1 MTTKAPDSIV
11 PAHDRFSAFQ
21 AVAGRLSRVLSSAD
35 DTTLDT
41 AATMCL
47 EELGGFADV
56 DVAFIALVDDDSQVT
71 GDWRWVRPELGP
83 AVPAAGSILSLVW
96 GSKLE
101 RLTTS
106 DSVIID
112 NVSTAPLLEEERLTQ
127 TTNELQ
133 ALVISPVFKGHQ
145 LLGVVGL
152 LVFTQPRSWERRFV
166 IQVELLAQAF
176 VQAVNR
182 TRERGALAVA
192 NARARR
198 IAEHISDGLL
208 LLHTTGNV
216 TWVSPSFCE
225 MSGLRSNQIVDQV
238 ATSFFNPSQ
247 RQPLEECLRLAVCG
261 HDSSITVQFRDH
273 TGTWRW
279 ADIAVSLATDPD
291 PDVPDELMMSVRDV
305 HERHLREERLV
316 RQVDLDPLTGLA
328 NRAGFDR
335 ALQTLTERE
344 DRVLVAFCDIDNFK
358 SINDRFGHDAGDDVL
373 RSVASSIGE
382 VVREG
387 DIVARI
393 GGDEFALVVALADD
407 LHMAPLG
414 SRLSEAI
421 RDMRVGDVTVTM
433 SVGICGPGPASA
445 VADMQRQADKAMY
458 TVKRTTKKNNWVEVD
473 WNPPRI

>member
-1 MTTKAPDSIV
+1 
-11 PAHDRFSAFQ
+11 
-21 AVAGRLSRVLSSAD
+21 
-35 DTTLDT
+35 
-41 AATMCL
+41 
-47 EELGGFADV
+47 
-56 DVAFIALVDDDSQVT
+56 
-71 GDWRWVRPELGP
+71 
-83 AVPAAGSILSLVW
+83 
-96 GSKLE
+96 
-101 RLTTS
+101 
-106 DSVIID
+106 
-112 NVSTAPLLEEERLTQ
+112 
-127 TTNELQ
+127 
-133 ALVISPVFKGHQ
+133 
-145 LLGVVGL
+145 
-152 LVFTQPRSWERRFV
+152 
-166 IQVELLAQAF
+166 
-176 VQAVNR
+176 
-182 TRERGALAVA
+182 
-192 NARARR
+192 
-198 IAEHISDGLL
+198 
-208 LLHTTGNV
+208 
-216 TWVSPSFCE
+216 
-225 MSGLRSNQIVDQV
+225 
-238 ATSFFNPSQ
+238 
-247 RQPLEECLRLAVCG
+247 
-261 HDSSITVQFRDH
+261 
-273 TGTWRW
+273 
-279 ADIAVSLATDPD
+279 VSLATDPD